1 LFEGLGAGLNRFGDG
16 ASADFVADAGRFEV
30 IDDRLLP
37 GFLFLLVDDRIP
49 CLYR

>member
-1 LFEGLGAGLNRFGDG
+1 LIEGLGAGLNGFSDG

-37 GFLFLLVDDRIP
+37 GFLFLLVDDGIP
-49 CLYR
+49 CLCC